1 MLVRQQVELS
11 VLHWILENKVDQ
23 VKAMNSYNKRHK
35 RWQDRIPSQTR
46 YLSHLVDTQLVPYFE
61 SIGFTQVG
69 KEYLSV
75 DRNDLV
81 EAKDI
86 SLEQTTDSI
95 LKSIYI
101 SFDKYDSP
109 KFQIYFNLRELP
121 PPHDF
126 ISSESLV
133 KKSNQ
138 YVYFWGKPWWLPMF
152 FWTESMSK
160 YEINKLLLVI
170 EQIPVFLEKG
180 IRGKN
185 ISNKEGL
192 RKTNISKE

>member
-1 MLVRQQVELS
+1 MLVRQQVEPS
-11 VLHWILENKVDQ
+11 ALHWILENKVDQ
-23 VKAMNSYNKRHK
+23 VKAINSYNKRHK

-46 YLSHLVDTQLVPYFE
+46 YLSHLVDTQLVPYFK
-61 SIGFTQVG
+61 SIGFTQIG
-69 KEYLSV
+69 SKLY
-75 DRNDLV
+75 RNESQLIPAQDICLERLV
-81 EAKDI
+81 ENNNI
-86 SLEQTTDSI
+86 ERIFL
-95 LKSIYI
+95 
-101 SFDKYDSP
+101 SFEKYDSP
-109 KFQIYFNLRELP
+109 CFQVYFNLRELP